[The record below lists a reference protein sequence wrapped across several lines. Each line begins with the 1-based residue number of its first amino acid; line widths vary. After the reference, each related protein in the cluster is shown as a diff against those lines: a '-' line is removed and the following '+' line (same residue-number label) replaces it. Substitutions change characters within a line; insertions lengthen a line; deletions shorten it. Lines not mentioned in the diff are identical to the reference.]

1 MEESKISEQES
12 LAIIRGMIQVAKE
25 DHYENGDGW
34 LIWGWLLFVASI
46 LSVTFSYADLNK
58 YIGYVW
64 TGILVVGLVIYIF
77 GHVLN
82 KKRQKVKT
90 YVQVLLD
97 RLGTGFFISLFT
109 LIAASFLFQ
118 RTGSND
124 QTFAFGYYYI
134 LYAFWMFIH
143 GSAIHFRPLII
154 GAIVNWAA
162 GMAIFIIPEFRYDM
176 MISALAILIGYLI
189 PGYLLR
195 SAFRKKSAS

>member
-1 MEESKISEQES
+1 MEEKKLSEKDS
-12 LAIIRGMIQVAKE
+12 LALINEMIQVAKE

-46 LSVTFSYADLNK
+46 LSVVFSYADLRR
-58 YIGYVW
+58 YIGLVWLSILFLGLIIYV
-64 TGILVVGLVIYIF
+64 F
-77 GHVLN
+77 GHVLS
-82 KKRQKVKT
+82 KRRQRVKT

-97 RLGTGFFISLFT
+97 RLGTGFFISLFA
-109 LIAASFLFQ
+109 LVGASYLFN

-124 QTFAFGYYYI
+124 QTFVFGYYYI

-154 GAIVNWAA
+154 GAIVNWIA
-162 GMAIFIIPEFRYDM
+162 GMAIFFIQDFKYDM
-176 MISALAILIGYLI
+176 MISTVAILVGYLI

-195 SAFRKKSAS
+195 AAFRKKSAV